1 MPTLP
6 TCMCNLL
13 SSLVPCIL
21 TRRWEIRFPPKPGHC
36 GQCSSWSGV
45 TVGTVVVPALVVF
58 ASAGS
63 SRAQGSISGPSYGAF
78 NAEIHWD
85 EKTKRCKARKVP
97 QGARGTAMPGKKQGR
112 SASSDPCRFAR
123 QFCSIVIEM
132 CLKLGFWQSRSVS
145 GTFRRGRKA

>member
-6 TCMCNLL
+6 TRTCNLL

-21 TRRWEIRFPPKPGHC
+21 TRRREIRFPPKPGHC

-97 QGARGTAMPGKKQGR
+97 QGARGTAMPGKKQARLYLILLRATSPQERLGWR
-112 SASSDPCRFAR
+112 GIAVIGGSSPQTLSAS
-123 QFCSIVIEM
+123 
-132 CLKLGFWQSRSVS
+132 G
-145 GTFRRGRKA
+145 